1 MCVQDADIE
10 NIQRQNS
17 ALLEVYVATRKQI
30 SEANGHIS
38 KLRNEVGIIY

>member
-1 MCVQDADIE
+1 MCVQDAHIE

-17 ALLEVYVATRKQI
+17 DLLEVYVATRKHV
-30 SEANGHIS
+30 SEVNGHIS